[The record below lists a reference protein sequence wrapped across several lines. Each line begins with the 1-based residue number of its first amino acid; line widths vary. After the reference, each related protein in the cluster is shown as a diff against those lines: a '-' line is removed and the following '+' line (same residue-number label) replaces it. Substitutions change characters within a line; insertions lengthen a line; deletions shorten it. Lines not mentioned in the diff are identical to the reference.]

1 MLTTMPIRVHSTD
14 LILLSIS
21 HITLAE
27 HGIYNLQFFVATSFL
42 AMGLFITPLI
52 NADQPRFQGTLA
64 VILFFA
70 LAVVVSGSLIGEA
83 VSYHNQIKA
92 DGPWFWLGTQGW
104 EYLDLGRFWQI
115 LLTTGM
121 TLWVVILVRGIRTI
135 FTKGKHR

>member
-1 MLTTMPIRVHSTD
+1 
-14 LILLSIS
+14 
-21 HITLAE
+21 
-27 HGIYNLQFFVATSFL
+27 
-42 AMGLFITPLI
+42 MGLFITPLI